1 MCILHRAFGDLT
13 MRALPTALLAAAA
26 RALVAPTRHAHR
38 LTTHR
43 AAPAADLALLRAY
56 DRDPASD
63 VEDVALRDAVLGAAA
78 GAADVRLGV
87 AAATQ
92 DAAVNALREWVGA
105 LSLPRGPL
113 YGADVDGE
121 PIDVPGPIF
130 IKYASACGT
139 ARLRHDDD
147 DRTTP
152 GVLFYP
158 AEEGDD
164 VDASQQYLLPLEL
177 FARPKLKGRESRA
190 LRAHAARLGP
200 DCPAL
205 AMAGDGSAP
214 PGARFLGELDAL
226 LESRELVKVKMPGA
240 GKKKNAKI
248 IAETALAPALS
259 RDGAPAYVAQVVG
272 HTALLYR
279 RSRKP
284 TLDLEAML
292 RSDPNDLLG

>member
-1 MCILHRAFGDLT
+1 

-26 RALVAPTRHAHR
+26 RALVAPARHAHR
-38 LTTHR
+38 LATHR

-164 VDASQQYLLPLEL
+164 VDASQQYLLPLDL

-214 PGARFLGELDAL
+214 PGAAFLGELDAL
-226 LESRELVKVKMPGA
+226 LDARELVKVKMPGA

-284 TLDLEAML
+284 TLDLDAML